1 MEHHFIY
8 GYRTITRLL
17 KKIHGLI
24 VNRKKVYRIMKEN
37 SWLCRACPKK
47 VANIGQPYYVTEN
60 KLNREFQVEKPL
72 EKLVTDI
79 TYLYFVYLSSVMDLY
94 NREMVAYTIS
104 DCQDT
109 DFVLDTLNQLELP
122 KGNKNATQQQVAF
135 IENWI
140 NNYPKRVLDYKSPR
154 LVL

>member
-1 MEHHFIY
+1 M
-8 GYRTITRLL
+8 
-17 KKIHGLI
+17 
-24 VNRKKVYRIMKEN
+24 
-37 SWLCRACPKK
+37 
-47 VANIGQPYYVTEN
+47 
-60 KLNREFQVEKPL
+60 
-72 EKLVTDI
+72 EKLITGI

>member
-1 MEHHFIY
+1 M
-8 GYRTITRLL
+8 
-17 KKIHGLI
+17 
-24 VNRKKVYRIMKEN
+24 
-37 SWLCRACPKK
+37 
-47 VANIGQPYYVTEN
+47 
-60 KLNREFQVEKPL
+60 
-72 EKLVTDI
+72 EKLITGI

-109 DFVLDTLNQLELP
+109 NFVLDTLNQLELP

-135 IENWI
+135 IENWM

>member
-1 MEHHFIY
+1 M
-8 GYRTITRLL
+8 
-17 KKIHGLI
+17 
-24 VNRKKVYRIMKEN
+24 
-37 SWLCRACPKK
+37 
-47 VANIGQPYYVTEN
+47 
-60 KLNREFQVEKPL
+60 

-79 TYLYFVYLSSVMDLY
+79 TYLYFRSYKHYLSSIMDLY
-94 NREMVAYTIS
+94 NHNREMVAYTIS
-104 DCQDT
+104 DCQDI

-140 NNYPKRVLDYKSPR
+140 NNYPKRVLAYKSPR

>member
-24 VNRKKVYRIMKEN
+24 VNHKKVYRITKEN
-37 SWLCRACPKK
+37 SWLCRARPKK
-47 VANIGQPYYVTEN
+47 VPNIGQPYYVTEN

>member
-1 MEHHFIY
+1 M
-8 GYRTITRLL
+8 
-17 KKIHGLI
+17 
-24 VNRKKVYRIMKEN
+24 
-37 SWLCRACPKK
+37 
-47 VANIGQPYYVTEN
+47 
-60 KLNREFQVEKPL
+60 
-72 EKLVTDI
+72 EKLVTGI
-79 TYLYFVYLSSVMDLY
+79 TYLYFGNCKLYLSSVMDLY

>member
-1 MEHHFIY
+1 M
-8 GYRTITRLL
+8 
-17 KKIHGLI
+17 
-24 VNRKKVYRIMKEN
+24 
-37 SWLCRACPKK
+37 
-47 VANIGQPYYVTEN
+47 
-60 KLNREFQVEKPL
+60 

-79 TYLYFVYLSSVMDLY
+79 TYLYFGNCKLYLSSVIDLY
-94 NREMVAYTIS
+94 NRDMVAYTIS

>member
-1 MEHHFIY
+1 M
-8 GYRTITRLL
+8 
-17 KKIHGLI
+17 
-24 VNRKKVYRIMKEN
+24 
-37 SWLCRACPKK
+37 
-47 VANIGQPYYVTEN
+47 
-60 KLNREFQVEKPL
+60 

-79 TYLYFVYLSSVMDLY
+79 TYLYFGNYKLYLSSVIDLY

-109 DFVLDTLNQLELP
+109 NFVLDTLNQLELP

>member
-37 SWLCRACPKK
+37 SWLCRARPKK
-47 VANIGQPYYVTEN
+47 VPNIGQPYYVTEN